1 MRMGPVPIV
10 LESVPGGPS
19 AGLRRGFSCAEFDA
33 LGALVAV
40 GSESGEL
47 RLYDFDSL
55 LSAERRLRNGT
66 AMNARTVCASAP
78 RCAPVHSL
86 RAIGS
91 ASGHA
96 RIECVRWHPTRADD
110 VILSVGTSPD
120 LAWYDLSHLPVV
132 PTRVLTR
139 AGDSLATPE
148 GLARRASNTDVAFLA
163 DLPQLSAAPPAAQR
177 PHGSG
182 MSSSAWRSDRPAG
195 SGGGAWDA
203 WSSRGSGAAAPSA
216 AALRIGG
223 GGAGSGQVLSAS
235 NCLRNSSL
243 SGGARRGSA
252 AQVFVH
258 SPAPPAAPASSAGAS
273 RGFCLL
279 AGDGIGRVRLWDA
292 RAKVAL
298 RWTLDA
304 ASSLT
309 GALPGL
315 PARATQLLAAG
326 GSGGAV
332 HSGRSGSGSGGAGAA
347 SGAPGS
353 GGGSGLSAKPGGGSG
368 LAAGRPGAPGS
379 GGGGGQG
386 QGASAGGGGG
396 GGGGGG
402 LKSGAPGRGAPGRG
416 APGLLGA
423 RLPPTQP
430 RMEDLGRPG
439 SDPRCVRS
447 LLQTPSAAGAL
458 FAATAGGVVLGW
470 DTRRLERGG
479 GGLLARGAQPAT
491 LCGWDARAC
500 IAARGAQ
507 AGGPG
512 GRPNLE
518 RNDSLQQALADPVAP
533 ALVHLLFSSGAAST
547 HELATGEC
555 LAFNEAPSS
564 TSLRAPRAACILPP
578 VPGAARSVLAVPRT
592 LRFQRPP
599 PPAAAAARHFRGG
612 EGELVG
618 EAPVDLPEIAFL
630 GTPAVLRTQ
639 VQVDVLAVHP
649 SAGGPYLLA
658 GLSDG
663 ELQLWA
669 PQWGGV

>member
-1 MRMGPVPIV
+1 MATLQREMEDYFRSAPAAAVAAAAVAAADPIEDDDVVLPTSRARVRLVPVRAAVAGGERSDARAPPARAQPTRTPPATSAGGTCRAPPRLAPAWLRLGDGLLQHPEERFSALRDVLTGALMRMGPVPIV

-273 RGFCLL
+273 HGF
-279 AGDGIGRVRLWDA
+279 
-292 RAKVAL
+292 
-298 RWTLDA
+298 
-304 ASSLT
+304 
-309 GALPGL
+309 
-315 PARATQLLAAG
+315 
-326 GSGGAV
+326 
-332 HSGRSGSGSGGAGAA
+332 
-347 SGAPGS
+347 
-353 GGGSGLSAKPGGGSG
+353 
-368 LAAGRPGAPGS
+368 
-379 GGGGGQG
+379 
-386 QGASAGGGGG
+386 
-396 GGGGGG
+396 
-402 LKSGAPGRGAPGRG
+402 
-416 APGLLGA
+416 
-423 RLPPTQP
+423 
-430 RMEDLGRPG
+430 
-439 SDPRCVRS
+439 
-447 LLQTPSAAGAL
+447 
-458 FAATAGGVVLGW
+458 
-470 DTRRLERGG
+470 
-479 GGLLARGAQPAT
+479 
-491 LCGWDARAC
+491 
-500 IAARGAQ
+500 
-507 AGGPG
+507 
-512 GRPNLE
+512 
-518 RNDSLQQALADPVAP
+518 
-533 ALVHLLFSSGAAST
+533 
-547 HELATGEC
+547 
-555 LAFNEAPSS
+555 
-564 TSLRAPRAACILPP
+564 
-578 VPGAARSVLAVPRT
+578 
-592 LRFQRPP
+592 
-599 PPAAAAARHFRGG
+599 
-612 EGELVG
+612 
-618 EAPVDLPEIAFL
+618 
-630 GTPAVLRTQ
+630 
-639 VQVDVLAVHP
+639 
-649 SAGGPYLLA
+649 
-658 GLSDG
+658 
-663 ELQLWA
+663 
-669 PQWGGV
+669 